1 MLAVG
6 ISIISRIIQPDNMK
20 VIITGKRH
28 VPHSWT
34 SLTPPPGASGVLGR
48 AATKYFHSQNDTVIP
63 LSFTRTTQPDSSLP
77 PYQKLDLLDFDAT
90 REFFRAQGKVDV
102 IVHCA
107 AERRPDVAE
116 QDPERAEKLNKDV
129 VAVLVEIAEELECL
143 MIYVSTDY
151 VFDGKK

>member
-1 MLAVG
+1 
-6 ISIISRIIQPDNMK
+6 
-20 VIITGKRH
+20 
-28 VPHSWT
+28 
-34 SLTPPPGASGVLGR
+34 
-48 AATKYFHSQNDTVIP
+48 
-63 LSFTRTTQPDSSLP
+63 
-77 PYQKLDLLDFDAT
+77 
-90 REFFRAQGKVDV
+90 V